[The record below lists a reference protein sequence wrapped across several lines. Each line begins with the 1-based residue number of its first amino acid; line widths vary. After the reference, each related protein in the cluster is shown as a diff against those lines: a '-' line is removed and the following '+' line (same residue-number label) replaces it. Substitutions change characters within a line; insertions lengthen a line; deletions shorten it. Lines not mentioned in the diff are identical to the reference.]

1 MALPNRATKLLT
13 KESKEKRVKRKGLRG
28 SIVANIGDINI
39 QGEFSKMANIL
50 SNIRFNSQDGE
61 SDDDTGPSNYGAIG

>member
-1 MALPNRATKLLT
+1 MCHKIVD
-13 KESKEKRVKRKGLRG
+13 KRVQREGSSGKAYG